1 MHGVATEKV
10 PGGKLLR
17 IKVDY
22 SDKIE
27 RVQITGD
34 FFLHPEDKLLL
45 IEESLR
51 GLKTDEEEARIAD
64 IVNNVVASS
73 SIQLVGIDPQSIAR
87 TLKRAVKN
95 EGFD

>member
-1 MHGVATEKV
+1 MSMHGVATEKV

-95 EGFD
+95 E